1 MTMANLYITEQNS
14 ILRKTGNRLI
24 LEKDDKILL
33 DVQCHKIDAVLIFG
47 NVQFTTQAV
56 NELFDQGIEMSI
68 LSRNGR
74 LKGQISSPFTKN
86 IELRLMQF
94 KQYWN
99 DEFRLTISKI
109 ILGGKIQNS
118 LNFIRR
124 FAYNHPGIGLNDEVS
139 DILKQQKNIAD
150 ATGLDQLFGIEG
162 TAAKAHFKAL
172 GKMVLKEF
180 MFEHRSK
187 RPPKDPVNALLSLT
201 YTMIYNEIASLLDGL
216 GFDPYLGYYHHPDYG
231 RASLASDLMEEFRT
245 PVGDGFTLTL
255 INKGIL
261 NSNDFYTDSSGGA
274 LLKRDALKRYFA
286 EYETF
291 LNRDMEHPETK
302 EKTSFRKAFR
312 SQAENM
318 AKAIQETRTYTPF
331 IMEV

>member
-94 KQYWN
+94 KLYW
-99 DEFRLTISKI
+99 DDTFRLNVSKA
-109 ILGGKIQNS
+109 ILSGKIQNS
-118 LNFIRR
+118 LNMIRR
-124 FAYNHPGIGLNDEVS
+124 FAYNHAEIGLSEELS
-139 DILKQQKNIAD
+139 DIAAIQKMID
-150 ATGLDQLFGIEG
+150 AATMLDQLFGMEG
-162 TAAKAHFKAL
+162 SAAKFHFKAL

-180 MFEHRSK
+180 AFEHRSK
-187 RPPKDPVNALLSLT
+187 RPPKDPVNALILFPTTSRTTNAEPVWPRLSKTSETGSSTVFSNVFL
-201 YTMIYNEIASLLDGL
+201 MI
-216 GFDPYLGYYHHPDYG
+216 
-231 RASLASDLMEEFRT
+231 R
-245 PVGDGFTLTL
+245 
-255 INKGIL
+255 
-261 NSNDFYTDSSGGA
+261 
-274 LLKRDALKRYFA
+274 
-286 EYETF
+286 F
-291 LNRDMEHPETK
+291 LNK
-302 EKTSFRKAFR
+302 
-312 SQAENM
+312 
-318 AKAIQETRTYTPF
+318 
-331 IMEV
+331 